1 VAGFKVLGLEPD
13 RRRSEKQRAVEAMKG
28 IWDFYGEGKV

>member
-1 VAGFKVLGLEPD
+1 LGLEPD
-13 RRRSEKQRAVEAMKG
+13 SRRPEKQQAAQAMKG